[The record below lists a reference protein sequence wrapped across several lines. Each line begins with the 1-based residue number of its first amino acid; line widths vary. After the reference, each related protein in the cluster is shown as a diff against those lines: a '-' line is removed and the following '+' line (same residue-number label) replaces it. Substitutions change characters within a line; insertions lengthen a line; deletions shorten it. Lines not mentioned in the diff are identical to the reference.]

1 MRVENHHT
9 KPYTYAWGASFEDA
23 NTPWHNGTSDFID
36 KLIKVNVDTKE
47 VEASWHRPGFY
58 VCEPLFQQNPA
69 EGSREDDGVLMFVG
83 FNSSAESSRLFLLNG
98 TDMTELGSADMG
110 ARLAANFH
118 GKWMPDGKDYA
129 IGL

>member
-1 MRVENHHT
+1 MSD
-9 KPYTYAWGASFEDA
+9 KPLYTGTATLDPTASIA
-23 NTPWHNGTSDFID
+23 QTNKVLSNTYWLLGLTLAFSALSATISVAVGVPPMAG
-36 KLIKVNVDTKE
+36 L
-47 VEASWHRPGFY
+47 
-58 VCEPLFQQNPA
+58 
-69 EGSREDDGVLMFVG
+69 VLMFVG
-83 FNSSAESSRLFLLNG
+83 FNSSSESSRLFLLNG